1 MDYRKKRIIILS
13 IILGVLAVIFVF
25 GNIFSRATAYAGK
38 SEVILIPNLDPNEVY
53 SYVLFGQETRTKMVR
68 DVEKGWFI
76 QKGDE
81 LFPADQKK
89 IQNFEEQ
96 LAKASSERFV
106 TDKQENY
113 KDLGIE
119 DPKKGIELYDP
130 DGELIQSI
138 HLGTTETSSPDG
150 NEYVKLGDSEKVYV
164 IKKSLDFYI
173 TQDSS
178 YWANLNIFNDFF
190 VSEDVMEVHLVA
202 NGISLEEESKDVV
215 LDYSLVLL
223 GEEGRQRWAV
233 KENPETELLMSEAEA
248 VVNSIADLRGGNFV
262 PKKDVQGDVFKNP
275 AATVTVF
282 TNDKREFELT
292 VGSSYKNDSH
302 YAKINSLPYIYTIKN
317 WALAKILKEKSELY
331 KEKDGGNGTQA
342 E

>member
-25 GNIFSRATAYAGK
+25 GNIFSRATTYAGK

-81 LFPADQKK
+81 LFPADHKK

-119 DPKKGIELYDP
+119 DSEKGIELYDA

-138 HLGTTETSSPDG
+138 HLGTPEASSQDST
-150 NEYVKLGDSEKVYV
+150 EYVKLSDSDKVYV

-178 YWANLNIFNDFF
+178 YWANLHIFNDFF
-190 VSEDVMEVHLVA
+190 VSEDVMEVHLA
-202 NGISLEEESKDVV
+202 ARGIRLEEESEGAVF
-215 LDYSLVLL
+215 DYSLVLL
-223 GEEGRQRWAV
+223 GEQGRQRWAV
-233 KENPETELLMSEAEA
+233 KEDPETELLMSEAEA
-248 VVNSIADLRGGNFV
+248 IVNSIATLRGGSFV
-262 PKKDVQGDVFKNP
+262 PKEDVPGDVFENP

-292 VGSSYKNDSH
+292 VGSSYNNDSH
-302 YAKINSLPYIYTIKN
+302 YAKINSLPYIYSVKN
-317 WALAKILKEKSELY
+317 WALAKILKAKSELY
-331 KEKDGGNGTQA
+331 KEKNGG
-342 E
+342 